1 MVIKTRG
8 IILRSV
14 KYSETS
20 IITDIYTEGY
30 GLKSYIISGVRTQRS
45 KVPMGLL
52 QVMSLVDIV
61 AYNAQGK
68 LNRIKEIHAAHTY
81 TALPFDIRRSSIGL
95 FMAEVTRRTIRESEE
110 NEELF
115 VFLFDIFKF
124 LDETTERFTNL
135 HLSFLLELSGH
146 LGFRP
151 DEHAPST
158 RGTEGSVFDLKNG
171 VFTQYVVGHSHFL
184 NQKLSN
190 ILRGLLSTPWNQIQ
204 LITISAD
211 ERRLL
216 IGELLKFYQFHLDN
230 FPDINSFKI
239 LQEIF

>member
-45 KVPMGLL
+45 KVSMGLL

-81 TALPFDIRRSSIGL
+81 ATLPFDIRRSSIGL
-95 FMAEVTRRTIRESEE
+95 FMAEVTQRTIRESEE
-110 NEELF
+110 NEALF

-151 DEHAPST
+151 DEQEY
-158 RGTEGSVFDLKNG
+158 TEGSVFDYKNG
-171 VFTQYVVGHSHFL
+171 VFTQGAVGHSHFL
-184 NQKLSN
+184 NENLST
-190 ILRGLLSTPWNQIQ
+190 ILRGLLSTPWNQIH
-204 LITISAD
+204 LIKMSAD

-216 IGELLKFYQFHLDN
+216 IGELLKFYQFQLDN

>member
-1 MVIKTRG
+1 MIIETRG
-8 IILRSV
+8 IILRTV

-20 IITDIYTEGY
+20 VIADIYTEGA
-30 GLKSYIISGVRTQRS
+30 GLRAYIISGVRTQRS
-45 KVPMGLL
+45 KVSMGLL

-68 LNRIKEIHAAHTY
+68 LNRIKDIHAAHPY
-81 TALPFDIRRSSIGL
+81 TTLPFDIRRSSIGI

-115 VFLFDIFKF
+115 VFLFDIFKY
-124 LDETTERFTNL
+124 LDETRERFTNL

-151 DEHAPST
+151 DENEYTA
-158 RGTEGSVFDLKNG
+158 GCVFDLKNG
-171 VFTQYVVGHSHFL
+171 VFTQQAVGHSHFL
-184 NQKLSN
+184 TENLTQ
-190 ILRGLLSTPWNQIQ
+190 ILWGLLSTPWNQSHLVEITNIERRQ
-204 LITISAD
+204 LID
-211 ERRLL
+211 
-216 IGELLKFYQFHLDN
+216 ELLKFYQFHLDN

>member
-1 MVIKTRG
+1 MIIKTRG
-8 IILRSV
+8 IILRTV

-20 IITDIYTEGY
+20 VIVDIYTEGS
-30 GLKSYIISGVRTQRS
+30 GLRSYIISGVRTQRS
-45 KVPMGLL
+45 KVAMGLL
-52 QVMSLVDIV
+52 QVLSLVDIV
-61 AYNAQGK
+61 AYDVQGK
-68 LNRIKEIHAAHTY
+68 LNRIKEIHAAHVFT
-81 TALPFDIRRSSIGL
+81 TLPFDIRRSSIGL

-124 LDETTERFTNL
+124 LDETTEKFTNL

-151 DEHAPST
+151 HEDDY
-158 RGTEGSVFDLKNG
+158 TEGSVFDLKNG
-171 VFTQYVVGHSHFL
+171 VFTHNTVGHSHFL
-184 NQKLSN
+184 NENLTM
-190 ILRGLLSTPWNQIQ
+190 ILRGLLLTPWNETHVLKINH
-204 LITISAD
+204 D
-211 ERRLL
+211 ERRQL
-216 IGELLKFYQFHLDN
+216 IGELLKFYQFQLDN